1 MAMNGTDLLILVN
14 VGTVETPSYVA
25 VGCQRDATIEEASDT
40 IDVSCKDSRAQ
51 RVLAG
56 RYSGTISLDAL
67 YIPDDQAWQVLKAA
81 NRAGDLV
88 LIAREELGV
97 VTETFP
103 AKVDSLSQAFPDQG
117 EATVSASFTVDGFPT
132 AVGS

>member
-14 VGTVETPSYVA
+14 IGTPESPEFMA
-25 VGCQRDATIEEASDT
+25 VGCQRDATIEEASAT

-56 RYSGTISLDAL
+56 RYSATIALDAL
-67 YIPDDQAWQVLKAA
+67 YILDDQAYQALKQA

-88 LIAREELGV
+88 LIAREEQGV
-97 VTETFP
+97 VMETFP

-117 EATVSASFTVDGFPT
+117 EATVAASFTVDGFPT
-132 AVGS
+132 VVAS